1 MFDLAFYILA
11 VLIVGSAL
19 MVVTLRN
26 IFHCALFLV
35 LCLFS
40 VAGIYI
46 LLEAEFIAAVQ
57 VLIYVGAVTILMI
70 FAVML
75 THQLTGKTIRQV
87 NDQAVPAF
95 LIVLS
100 LLVLTLLALS
110 KTAWEVASSSGVSP
124 SATELGRA
132 LMTVYV
138 LPFEVVSVVLLVALI
153 GAIVISRRE

>member
-11 VLIVGSAL
+11 VLIIGSAL

-26 IFHCALFLV
+26 IFHSALFLV

-87 NDQAVPAF
+87 NDQPVPAF

-110 KTAWEVASSSGVSP
+110 KTAWEVASSRGVSP

-132 LMTVYV
+132 LMTIYV

>member
-11 VLIVGSAL
+11 VLILGSAL

-40 VAGIYI
+40 IAGIYI

-87 NDQAVPAF
+87 NDQPVPAF

-100 LLVLTLLALS
+100 LLILTLLALS

-132 LMTVYV
+132 LMTIYV
-138 LPFEVVSVVLLVALI
+138 LPFEIVSVVLLVALI

>member
-11 VLIVGSAL
+11 VLILGSAL

-40 VAGIYI
+40 IAGIYI

-87 NDQAVPAF
+87 NDQPVPAF

-100 LLVLTLLALS
+100 LLILTLLALS
-110 KTAWEVASSSGVSP
+110 KTAWEVTSSSGVSP

-132 LMTVYV
+132 LMTIYV
-138 LPFEVVSVVLLVALI
+138 LPFEIVSVVLLVALI
-153 GAIVISRRE
+153 GAIVISRRD

>member
-11 VLIVGSAL
+11 VLILGSAL

-40 VAGIYI
+40 IAGIYI

-87 NDQAVPAF
+87 NDQPIAALF
-95 LIVLS
+95 IILS

-110 KTAWEVASSSGVSP
+110 KTTWEVASSSGVSP

-132 LMTVYV
+132 LMTIYV
-138 LPFEVVSVVLLVALI
+138 LPFEIVSVVLLVALI
-153 GAIVISRRE
+153 GAIVISRGD

>member
-11 VLIVGSAL
+11 VLVIGSAL
-19 MVVTLRN
+19 MVVILRN
-26 IFHCALFLV
+26 IFYSALFLV

-40 VAGIYI
+40 VAGIYV

-57 VLIYVGAVTILMI
+57 VLIYVGAVTILI
-70 FAVML
+70 LFAVML
-75 THQLTGKTIRQV
+75 THQLAGRTIRQV
-87 NDQAVPAF
+87 NDQPVAAL

-124 SATELGRA
+124 SATDLGRA

>member
-11 VLIVGSAL
+11 VLVIGSAL
-19 MVVTLRN
+19 MVVILRN
-26 IFHCALFLV
+26 IFYSALFLV

-40 VAGIYI
+40 VAGIYV

-57 VLIYVGAVTILMI
+57 VLIYVGAVTILI
-70 FAVML
+70 LFAVML
-75 THQLTGKTIRQV
+75 THQLTGSAVRQV
-87 NDQAVPAF
+87 NDQPVAAL

-124 SATELGRA
+124 SATDLGRA

>member
-11 VLIVGSAL
+11 VLILGSAL

-40 VAGIYI
+40 IAGIYI

-87 NDQAVPAF
+87 NDQPVPAF

-100 LLVLTLLALS
+100 LLILTLLALS

-132 LMTVYV
+132 LMTFYV
-138 LPFEVVSVVLLVALI
+138 LPFEIVSVVLLVALI

>member
-1 MFDLAFYILA
+1 MFDFAFYILA
-11 VLIVGSAL
+11 ILIVGSAL

-26 IFHCALFLV
+26 IFHSALFLV

-87 NDQAVPAF
+87 NDQPIPAF
-95 LIVLS
+95 FIVLS

-132 LMTVYV
+132 LMTIYV

>member
-11 VLIVGSAL
+11 VLVLGSAL

-40 VAGIYI
+40 IAGIYI

-87 NDQAVPAF
+87 NDQPVPAF

-100 LLVLTLLALS
+100 LLILTLLALS

-132 LMTVYV
+132 LMTIYV
-138 LPFEVVSVVLLVALI
+138 LPFEIVSVVLLVALI

>member
-11 VLIVGSAL
+11 VLILGSAL

-35 LCLFS
+35 LCMFS
-40 VAGIYI
+40 IAGIYI

-87 NDQAVPAF
+87 NDQPVPAF

-100 LLVLTLLALS
+100 LLILTLLALS

-132 LMTVYV
+132 LMTIYV
-138 LPFEVVSVVLLVALI
+138 LPFEIVSVVLLVALI
-153 GAIVISRRE
+153 GAIVISRGD

>member
-11 VLIVGSAL
+11 VLILGSAL

-40 VAGIYI
+40 IAGIYI

-87 NDQAVPAF
+87 NDQPVPAF

-100 LLVLTLLALS
+100 LLILTLLALS

-132 LMTVYV
+132 LMTIYV
-138 LPFEVVSVVLLVALI
+138 LPFEIVSVVLLVALI
-153 GAIVISRRE
+153 GAIVISRRD